1 LIGDFMNER
10 MYWYDWSSQRMPR
23 RDEVRQEVKN
33 SILMTTLDKILQELK
48 DIKEHLGIS
57 EEE

>member
-1 LIGDFMNER
+1 MNER
-10 MYWYDWSSQRMPR
+10 MYWYDWNSQRMPR

-48 DIKEHLGIS
+48 DIKEHLDMKG

>member
-1 LIGDFMNER
+1 MNER
-10 MYWYDWSSQRMPR
+10 MYWYDWNSQRMPR

-33 SILMTTLDKILQELK
+33 SILMTTLDKILKELK
-48 DIKEHLGIS
+48 EIKEHLGIKG

>member
-1 LIGDFMNER
+1 MNER
-10 MYWYDWSSQRMPR
+10 VYWYNWGSNNLPR

-33 SILMTTLDKILQELK
+33 NILMTTLDKILQELK
-48 DIKEHLGIS
+48 DIKENLGMKG

>member
-1 LIGDFMNER
+1 
-10 MYWYDWSSQRMPR
+10 MPR

-48 DIKEHLGIS
+48 DIKQHLRIS

>member
-1 LIGDFMNER
+1 MNER
-10 MYWYDWSSQRMPR
+10 VYWYNWGSNNLPR

-48 DIKEHLGIS
+48 DIKENLGIS

>member
-1 LIGDFMNER
+1 MNER
-10 MYWYDWSSQRMPR
+10 MYWYNWNGNDLPR
-23 RDEVRQEVKN
+23 REEVRQEVKN

-48 DIKEHLGIS
+48 EIKEHLGIGK

>member
-1 LIGDFMNER
+1 MNER
-10 MYWYDWSSQRMPR
+10 MYWYNWGSNNLPR